1 MRAVHLND
9 QISFNMNTNVAIHVD
24 PMIRAEVMVY
34 AYVYGD
40 KKTGFKL
47 DTMDTEITWY
57 LNGKR
62 VKPDGFRELYVKL
75 YGKESLNTL
84 IKDVCT
90 EAEKLVEGRV
100 TTSFADLLN
109 DAVPY

>member
-9 QISFNMNTNVAIHVD
+9 HISFNMNTEVAIRVD
-24 PMIRAEVMVY
+24 PMITAEVKVY
-34 AYVYGD
+34 AYIYGD

-47 DTMDTEITWY
+47 DTMDAEITWF

-62 VKPDGFRELYVKL
+62 VKSQGFRELYVKL
-75 YGKESLNTL
+75 YGEKLLNKL

-90 EAEKLVEGRV
+90 EAENLVDGRV
-100 TTSFADLLN
+100 ATSFPDLLN
-109 DAVPY
+109 DKIK

>member
-24 PMIRAEVMVY
+24 PMIRAEVLVY
-34 AYVYGD
+34 TYVYGD
-40 KKTGFKL
+40 QKTGFKL

-57 LNGKR
+57 LNAKR

-75 YGKESLNTL
+75 YGKEQLNTL

-90 EAEKLVEGRV
+90 EAEQLVEGRV
-100 TTSFADLLN
+100 ATSFKDILN
-109 DAVPY
+109 DEIK

>member
-1 MRAVHLND
+1 MRAVHIND
-9 QISFNMNTNVAIHVD
+9 QISFNMNTEVAIHVD
-24 PMIRAEVMVY
+24 PMIRAEVLVY

-40 KKTGFKL
+40 NRDGFKL
-47 DTMDTEITWY
+47 DTMDTDINWF

-75 YGKESLNTL
+75 YGKEQLNTL

-100 TTSFADLLN
+100 ATSFKDIIN
-109 DAVPY
+109 DEIK

>member
-9 QISFNMNTNVAIHVD
+9 QISFNMNTTVAIHVD
-24 PMIRAEVMVY
+24 PMIRAEVLVY

-47 DTMDTEITWY
+47 DTMDTEITWF
-57 LNGKR
+57 LNGKCT
-62 VKPDGFRELYVKL
+62 KPDGFRELYVKL
-75 YGKESLNTL
+75 YGKENLNTL

-90 EAEKLVEGRV
+90 EAENLVDGRV
-100 TTSFADLLN
+100 ATSFPDLLN
-109 DAVPY
+109 DFTS

>member
-1 MRAVHLND
+1 MRAVHLYD

-24 PMIRAEVMVY
+24 SAIHVEVMVY
-34 AYVYGD
+34 THVYGD

-47 DTMDTEITWY
+47 DTIDTEITWF
-57 LNGKR
+57 LTDKR
-62 VKPDGFRELYVKL
+62 AKPDGFRELYVKL
-75 YGKESLNTL
+75 YGKESLNAL

-100 TTSFADLLN
+100 ATSFADIIN
-109 DAVPY
+109 DQIK

>member
-1 MRAVHLND
+1 MNAVHLND
-9 QISFNMNTNVAIHVD
+9 QITFNMNTTVAIHVD

-40 KKTGFKL
+40 QKTGFNL
-47 DTMDTEITWY
+47 DTMDTEINWF

-62 VKPDGFRELYVKL
+62 AKPDGFRELYVKL
-75 YGKESLNTL
+75 YGKEQLNTL

-100 TTSFADLLN
+100 ATSFPDLLR
-109 DAVPY
+109 DQL

>member
-9 QISFNMNTNVAIHVD
+9 QISFNMNTTVAIHVD
-24 PMIRAEVMVY
+24 PMIRAEVLVY

-47 DTMDTEITWY
+47 DTMDAEITWF

-62 VKPDGFRELYVKL
+62 VKSQGFRELYVKL
-75 YGKESLNTL
+75 YGEKQLDTL

-90 EAEKLVEGRV
+90 EAENLVEGRV
-100 TTSFADLLN
+100 STSFPDLLK
-109 DAVPY
+109 DFTL

>member
-9 QISFNMNTNVAIHVD
+9 HITFNMNTTVAIHVD
-24 PMIRAEVMVY
+24 PMIRAEVIVY

-40 KKTGFKL
+40 QKTGFKL
-47 DTMDTEITWY
+47 DTMDSEINWF
-57 LNGKR
+57 LNDKR
-62 VKPDGFRELYVKL
+62 VKSDGFRELYIKL
-75 YGKESLNTL
+75 YGTKDLNTL

-100 TTSFADLLN
+100 ATSFPDVLK
-109 DAVPY
+109 DQI

>member
-1 MRAVHLND
+1 MRAIHLND
-9 QISFNMNTNVAIHVD
+9 QISFNMNTEVAIHVD
-24 PMIRAEVMVY
+24 SIIRAEVMVY

-57 LNGKR
+57 LNGNRAKS
-62 VKPDGFRELYVKL
+62 DGFRDLYVKL
-75 YGKESLNTL
+75 HGKELLNTL

-90 EAEKLVEGRV
+90 AAEQLVEGRV
-100 TTSFADLLN
+100 ATSFSDIIN
-109 DAVPY
+109 DEIK

>member
-9 QISFNMNTNVAIHVD
+9 HITFNMNTIVAIHVD
-24 PMIRAEVMVY
+24 PMIRAEVEVY

-47 DTMDTEITWY
+47 DTMDTEITWF

-62 VKPDGFRELYVKL
+62 TKPDGFRELYVKL
-75 YGKESLNTL
+75 YGKENLNTL

-90 EAEKLVEGRV
+90 EAENLVEGRV
-100 TTSFADLLN
+100 ATSFPDLLN
-109 DAVPY
+109 DFTS